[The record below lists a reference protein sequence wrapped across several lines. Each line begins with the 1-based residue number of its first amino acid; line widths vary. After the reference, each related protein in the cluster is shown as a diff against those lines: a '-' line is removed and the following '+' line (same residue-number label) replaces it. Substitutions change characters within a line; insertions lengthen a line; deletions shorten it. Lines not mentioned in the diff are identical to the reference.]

1 MLNGSKRERLLWV
14 DLLNI
19 CACISVVFVH
29 CTNSQIHNFNGNFDI
44 PYYIGLI
51 SHSFALWAVPAFIM
65 ISGCNLLGYEGSWK
79 HFFVRRFVRTV
90 VPFCLWSLF
99 YFGLFFHKGIP
110 LKEFVERFL
119 NGQFNNH
126 MWFFIPLF
134 ALYLS
139 MPFLSAFVKNSSE
152 RKLKAFVLVSFI
164 FVSLLPFV
172 FALLDLN
179 CWKGTVFP
187 MGTMYFVYA
196 VLGYCISRRKNM
208 QWKKYAYLGIFSGVV
223 QFVLLVVFFQSG
235 SPLYKILL
243 QYEYPLNFFVSLGV
257 FCFFANC
264 DWALALAK
272 IRVKP
277 AFIAKVSSC
286 SLGVYLLHATII
298 FFSNWLNLNIAN
310 PYFGFICVYLISLAI
325 IAVMKK
331 IPVVKIMV
339 P

>member
-1 MLNGSKRERLLWV
+1 MPNETKRVRLLWV

-29 CTNSQIHNFNGNFDI
+29 CTNSQIHNFNGDYDV
-44 PYYIGLI
+44 PYYIGLV

-65 ISGCNLLGYEGSWK
+65 ISGCNLLGYEGGWK
-79 HFFVRRFVRTV
+79 HFYVRRFARTV

-99 YFGLFFHKGIP
+99 YFGLFFHKGIS

-139 MPFLSAFVKNSSE
+139 MPFLSAFVKNSNE
-152 RKLKAFVLVSFI
+152 RKLKAFGLVSFVFI
-164 FVSLLPFV
+164 SLLPFV

-179 CWKGTVFP
+179 CWKGTIFP
-187 MGTMYFVYA
+187 MGSMYFIYA
-196 VLGYCISRRKNM
+196 VLGYFISRRKDLL
-208 QWKKYAYLGIFSGVV
+208 WKRYVYLGLLSGVV
-223 QFVLLVVFFQSG
+223 QFVLLAVFHQSG
-235 SPLYKILL
+235 SSLYKVFL
-243 QYEYPLNFFVSLGV
+243 QYEYPLNFFVTLGV
-257 FCFFANC
+257 FYFFVNY
-264 DWALALAK
+264 DWTLLLK
-272 IRVKP
+272 KFHIKP
-277 AFIAKVSSC
+277 AVIAKVSSC

-298 FFSNWLNLNIAN
+298 FLSNWLNLNIAN
-310 PYFGFICVYLISLAI
+310 PYFGFICVYLISLTI
-325 IAVMKK
+325 ILLMKK
-331 IPVVKIMV
+331 IPVVKMMV